1 MMFLKNFYNLWK
13 KQKFVK
19 NYTQVINKVINIS
32 TENLLNLWKTSCFL
46 YFEQYRCS
54 HFLRYCL
61 F

>member
-1 MMFLKNFYNLWK
+1 MMFLKTFYNLWK
-13 KQKFVK
+13 KQKFFK

-46 YFEQYRCS
+46 YSEQYRCS